1 MVKLLVGR
9 SVGAW
14 NPNSMGLCI
23 FIFPIGMED
32 SSTEEREG
40 GMEKMH
46 TDGRFGEEVIKLGIH
61 LRTKERRNCN
71 GRPASPHDYR

>member
-1 MVKLLVGR
+1 MIKLLVGR

-61 LRTKERRNCN
+61 LRATGKEKLQ
-71 GRPASPHDYR
+71 RPPRLSV